1 MILLKANDELKNIFG
16 RMLKTMDANVAWNG
30 NFVVLNNFLI
40 LSGNVRSLIL
50 SFDNRKVTTNVIEL
64 PDKEEDMDPVGDNQI
79 LANVLN
85 MTLYAFG
92 KWGVIKGLK
101 VDKDYSQLNTLF
113 YAILKDMKIIPG
125 FRDDNFRF
133 YKDNIQMTYE
143 EVVQAAIEEGKR
155 APEEVRKRKRKRSRR
170 KKGLDYGTIYVGAW
184 SGRLFPKGKSRLM
197 NGNPPGLGIIFT

>member
-155 APEEVRKRKRKRSRR
+155 APEEVKEEKEE
-170 KKGLDYGTIYVGAW
+170 
-184 SGRLFPKGKSRLM
+184 
-197 NGNPPGLGIIFT
+197 